1 MTNMITSKPDA
12 REYTD
17 PQKFID
23 DDNAYNAYRA
33 TLGQAGGR
41 AGHAVEDLLA
51 DIIAQAHRA
60 GLSRAELERMSGA
73 KYQNIG
79 VNPEKN
85 TKQTKK
91 QNLQGSAFTR
101 AGQER
106 RFGNWTTARRLA
118 IAALDAG
125 IITPTGTVSTRTIA
139 KDVRRVAKSLNV
151 NVLELKRADYEK
163 LGRFDTIIMHSRM
176 GSWNDIVSKSY
187 DMFVNHDWEDIR

>member
-1 MTNMITSKPDA
+1 MTNMITKKPDA
-12 REYTD
+12 RNYTD

-23 DDNAYNAYRA
+23 DDNAYRAYRA

-41 AGHAVEDLLA
+41 SGHAVEDFLA
-51 DIIAQAHRA
+51 DIISQAYRA

-79 VNPEKN
+79 VEAEKN
-85 TKQTKK
+85 TKKAKK
-91 QNLQGSAFTR
+91 NNLQGSVFTR

-139 KDVRRVAKSLNV
+139 KDVRRVAKALNV
-151 NVLELKRADYEK
+151 NVLELKRADFQK
-163 LGRFDTIIMHSRM
+163 LGRFETIVMHSRM
-176 GSWNDIVSKSY
+176 GSWNDIVGKAY
-187 DMFVNHDWEDIR
+187 DMFVNHDWEYIR

>member
-1 MTNMITSKPDA
+1 MTNMITKKPDA
-12 REYTD
+12 RNYTD
-17 PQKFID
+17 PQKFIE
-23 DDNAYNAYRA
+23 DDNAYRAYRA

-41 AGHAVEDLLA
+41 SGHAVEDFLA
-51 DIIAQAHRA
+51 DIISQAYRA

-79 VNPEKN
+79 VEAEKN
-85 TKQTKK
+85 TKKAKK
-91 QNLQGSAFTR
+91 NNLQGSVFTR

-139 KDVRRVAKSLNV
+139 KDVRRVAKALNV
-151 NVLELKRADYEK
+151 NVLELKRADYQK
-163 LGRFDTIIMHSRM
+163 LGRFETIVMHSRM
-176 GSWNDIVSKSY
+176 GSWNDIVGKAY

>member
-1 MTNMITSKPDA
+1 MTNMITKKPDA
-12 REYTD
+12 RNYTD

-23 DDNAYNAYRA
+23 DDNAYRAYRA

-41 AGHAVEDLLA
+41 SGHAVEDFLA
-51 DIIAQAHRA
+51 DIISQAYRA

-79 VNPEKN
+79 VEAEKN
-85 TKQTKK
+85 TKKAKK
-91 QNLQGSAFTR
+91 HNLQGSVFTR

-139 KDVRRVAKSLNV
+139 KDVRRVAKALNV
-151 NVLELKRADYEK
+151 NVLELKRADYQK
-163 LGRFDTIIMHSRM
+163 LGRFETIVMHSRM
-176 GSWNDIVSKSY
+176 GSWNDIVGKAY

>member
-1 MTNMITSKPDA
+1 MTNMITKKPDA
-12 REYTD
+12 RNYTD

-23 DDNAYNAYRA
+23 DDNAYRAYRA

-41 AGHAVEDLLA
+41 SGHAVEDFLA
-51 DIIAQAHRA
+51 DIISQAYRA

-79 VNPEKN
+79 VEAEKN
-85 TKQTKK
+85 TKKAKK
-91 QNLQGSAFTR
+91 NNLQGSVFTR

-139 KDVRRVAKSLNV
+139 KDVRRVAKALNV
-151 NVLELKRADYEK
+151 NVLELKRADYQK
-163 LGRFDTIIMHSRM
+163 LGRFETIVMHSRM
-176 GSWNDIVSKSY
+176 GSWNDIVGKAY